1 MLFRFTGTYTGGRS
15 SITVFG
21 VTFEGREPADV
32 ADEDGIRRLSTHQ
45 EFEAVTKAVARE
57 TRDEWI
63 GRFEAEEAKIVA
75 DSVGTPFK
83 KRGRPRKT

>member
-45 EFEAVTKAVARE
+45 EFEAVSDAVA
-57 TRDEWI
+57 
-63 GRFEAEEAKIVA
+63 VA
-75 DSVGTPFK
+75 VDIEHITPEFVAPK
-83 KRGRPRKT
+83 AKRGRPRKT

>member
-21 VTFEGREPADV
+21 VTFEGREPAEV
-32 ADEDGIRRLSTHQ
+32 TDEDGIRRLSTHQ
-45 EFEAVTKAVARE
+45 EFEAVSC
-57 TRDEWI
+57 
-63 GRFEAEEAKIVA
+63 GPQFVA
-75 DSVGTPFK
+75 DPEMDKLVREYVEEFTPPAK